1 MRRVGVELAIN
12 GQTLCVLAGELDN
25 ENIWDEI
32 SETEFRSNILKDL
45 TVEIGNTLYNRGELT
60 YVYTVKNTDSLQV
73 CFLDLETGNHLCDY
87 TPLQKLLNI
96 DDTENIK
103 VTYEGADTIVIS
115 ILNEVVTIK
124 EIKLISFKNKK
135 SIIQIIM

>member
-1 MRRVGVELAIN
+1 MRKVGVELAIN

-45 TVEIGNTLYNRGELT
+45 TVEIEDST
-60 YVYTVKNTDSLQV
+60 YIYTIRDNGSLQA
-73 CFLDLETGNHLCDY
+73 CFLDLKTGKHLCEY
-87 TPLQKLLNI
+87 IQLSELLKINNNNSIEVLQK
-96 DDTENIK
+96 ENDSI
-103 VTYEGADTIVIS
+103 TLS
-115 ILNEVVTIK
+115 ILNEPLVVK

-135 SIIQIIM
+135 SIIQILM

>member
-1 MRRVGVELAIN
+1 MRKVGVELAIN

-25 ENIWDEI
+25 ENSWDEI

-45 TVEIGNTLYNRGELT
+45 TVEIGSTLYNRGELT

-87 TPLQKLLNI
+87 IPLQKLLNI
-96 DDTENIK
+96 NNTENIK

-115 ILNEVVTIK
+115 ILNEAVTIK

>member
-87 TPLQKLLNI
+87 TSLQKLLNI
-96 DDTENIK
+96 DDIENIK

-135 SIIQIIM
+135 SIIQIII

>member
-45 TVEIGNTLYNRGELT
+45 TAEIEDST
-60 YVYTVKNTDSLQV
+60 YIYTIRDNGSLQA
-73 CFLDLETGNHLCDY
+73 CFLDLKTGKHLCEY
-87 TPLQKLLNI
+87 IQLSELLKINNNNSIEVLQK
-96 DDTENIK
+96 ENDSI
-103 VTYEGADTIVIS
+103 TLS
-115 ILNEVVTIK
+115 ILNEPLVVK

-135 SIIQIIM
+135 SIIQILM

>member
-32 SETEFRSNILKDL
+32 SETEFRSNIIKDL
-45 TVEIGNTLYNRGELT
+45 TVEIEDST
-60 YVYTVKNTDSLQV
+60 YIYTIRDNGSLQA
-73 CFLDLETGNHLCDY
+73 CFLDLKTGKHLCEY
-87 TPLQKLLNI
+87 IQLSELLKINNNNSIEVLQK
-96 DDTENIK
+96 ENDSI
-103 VTYEGADTIVIS
+103 TLS
-115 ILNEVVTIK
+115 ILNEPLVVK

-135 SIIQIIM
+135 SIIQILM

>member
-45 TVEIGNTLYNRGELT
+45 TVEIEDST
-60 YVYTVKNTDSLQV
+60 YIYTIRDNGSLQA
-73 CFLDLETGNHLCDY
+73 CFLDLKTGKHLCEY
-87 TPLQKLLNI
+87 IQLSELLKINNNNSIEVLQK
-96 DDTENIK
+96 ENDSI
-103 VTYEGADTIVIS
+103 TLS
-115 ILNEVVTIK
+115 ILNEPLVVK

-135 SIIQIIM
+135 SIIQILM

>member
-45 TVEIGNTLYNRGELT
+45 TVEIEDST
-60 YVYTVKNTDSLQV
+60 YIYTIRDNGSLQA
-73 CFLDLETGNHLCDY
+73 CFLDLKTGKHLCEY
-87 TPLQKLLNI
+87 IQLSELLKINNNNSIEVLQK
-96 DDTENIK
+96 ENDSI
-103 VTYEGADTIVIS
+103 TLS
-115 ILNEVVTIK
+115 ILNEPLVVK
-124 EIKLISFKNKK
+124 EIKLISFKNKR
-135 SIIQIIM
+135 SIIQILM

>member
-12 GQTLCVLAGELDN
+12 EQTLCVLAGELDN

-32 SETEFRSNILKDL
+32 SETEFRSNVIKDL

-87 TPLQKLLNI
+87 IPLQKLLNI
-96 DDTENIK
+96 DNTENIK

-115 ILNEVVTIK
+115 ILNEAVTIK